1 MAVIADRLGHV
12 DLQNVNVYF
21 EASPKIVENIDKAMD
36 AHLAPLA
43 HAFRGRLIGDE
54 EDSTHK
60 GAPGSRIIDFRV
72 AKAPIGSCGAKGQ
85 GCSFNKPIACYTCFK
100 FEPWLDAPHEKVLA
114 RLQSERDRWSRDER
128 LAAVNDDAIRA
139 VQEIMAECDQV
150 RQQRVAGAES

>member
-1 MAVIADRLGHV
+1 MKS
-12 DLQNVNVYF
+12 VNVYF

-85 GCSFNKPIACYTCFK
+85 GCSFNKPIACYTCRAFR
-100 FEPWLDAPHEKVLA
+100 PWIDGPHQAVLTDLLA
-114 RLQSERDRWSRDER
+114 RRDAQLETTSPRV
-128 LAAVNDDAIRA
+128 AAVNDRTIVA
-139 VQEIMAECDQV
+139 VSEVIQICEKLSAEKSDV
-150 RQQRVAGAES
+150 